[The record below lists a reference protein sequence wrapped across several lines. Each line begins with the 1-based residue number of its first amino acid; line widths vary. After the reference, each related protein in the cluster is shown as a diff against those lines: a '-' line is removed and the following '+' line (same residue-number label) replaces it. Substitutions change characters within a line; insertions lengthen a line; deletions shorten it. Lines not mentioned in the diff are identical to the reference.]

1 MNKRPIKI
9 IMDTIEKLSLNLNG
23 KTVLTEVGTGN
34 YLYTPIIPAIA
45 GAKRVYAVAKNT
57 KYGNAEETI
66 NKCRIILNELNLNQV
81 EFFIDTVPSAE
92 LGNVEIITNSGNLRP
107 INENIL
113 KFCSS
118 KVVIPLM
125 FEAWEFREEDLD
137 IKYCKQNA
145 IKVAGTWENHPDIK
159 VFDYCGLL
167 AMKMVFDANF
177 EISGNSILVWSNDHF
192 GEIISKKFEEERASV
207 ILSNDIEVFYNNL
220 HELDF
225 LFICDYDESRI
236 YFGNEGIF
244 EIERIKK
251 INPDIVFIHL
261 FGNIDL
267 DFCNNNKINIS
278 PLINGS
284 ANVMTHTLGYVG
296 LIPILRLQ
304 VAGYKVAENLIK
316 NNYSTLTQIL

>member
-1 MNKRPIKI
+1 MIIKI
-9 IMDTIEKLSLNLNG
+9 S
-23 KTVLTEVGTGN
+23 GTGS
-34 YLYTPIIPAIA
+34 YIPDQ
-45 GAKRVYAVAKNT
+45 K
-57 KYGNAEETI
+57 
-66 NKCRIILNELNLNQV
+66 
-81 EFFIDTVPSAE
+81 
-92 LGNVEIITNSGNLRP
+92 ITNT
-107 INENIL
+107 
-113 KFCSS
+113 
-118 KVVIPLM
+118 
-125 FEAWEFREEDLD
+125 EF
-137 IKYCKQNA
+137 Y
-145 IKVAGTWENHPDIK
+145 TH
-159 VFDYCGLL
+159 VFYEPGG
-167 AMKMVFDANF
+167 KMLTG
-177 EISGNSILVWSNDHF
+177 SP
-192 GEIISKKFEEERASV
+192 EIISKKFEEERASV

>member
-1 MNKRPIKI
+1 
-9 IMDTIEKLSLNLNG
+9 MDTIEKLSLNLNG

-45 GAKRVYAVAKNT
+45 GAKRVYAIAKNT

-125 FEAWEFREEDLD
+125 FEAWEFRGEDLD

-177 EISGNSILVWSNDHF
+177 EISGDSILVWSNDHF
-192 GEIISKKFEEERASV
+192 GEIISKKFREEGASV
-207 ILSNDIEVFYNNL
+207 ILSNNIEVFYNKI
-220 HELDF
+220 HKLDF
-225 LFICDYDESRI
+225 LFICDYDESRN
-236 YFGNEGIF
+236 YFGEEGIF
-244 EIERIKK
+244 DFERIKK
-251 INPDIVFIHL
+251 LNPNIVFIHL

-267 DFCNNNKINIS
+267 NFCINNKIKIS
-278 PLINGS
+278 PLISGR
-284 ANVMTHTLGYVG
+284 AKVMTHTLGYLG
-296 LIPILRLQ
+296 LIPILKLQ
-304 VAGYKVAENLIK
+304 VAGFKVAQELLTNNISNL
-316 NNYSTLTQIL
+316 SQII